1 MSQYI
6 ILPLSML
13 LAYFALLVIYV
24 PLPLWLSAR
33 KTGVHLGLNRL
44 FWMRVRRIPLA
55 QIIPPILEAYRAG
68 ICIQLS
74 LMEAHYLAG
83 GRPALVV
90 EALILAKTNR
100 VALAFD
106 EARALDLR
114 GADLLQ
120 IARTGQFPAH

>member
-1 MSQYI
+1 M
-6 ILPLSML
+6 PLS
-13 LAYFALLVIYV
+13 I
-24 PLPLWLSAR
+24 
-33 KTGVHLGLNRL
+33 NRL
-44 FWMRVRRIPLA
+44 FLMRIRRIPLA
-55 QIIPPILEAYRAG
+55 QIIPPIVQAYRAG

-90 EALILAKTNR
+90 EALILAKASR

-114 GADLLQ
+114 GADLLH